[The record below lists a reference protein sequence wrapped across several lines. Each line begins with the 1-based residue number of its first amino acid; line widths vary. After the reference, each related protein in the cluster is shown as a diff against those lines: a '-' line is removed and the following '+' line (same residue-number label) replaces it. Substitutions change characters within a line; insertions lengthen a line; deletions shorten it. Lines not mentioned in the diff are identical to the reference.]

1 MLYLYIVVISVVQ
14 VCLSEP
20 AREEVEKYQ
29 RELEARG
36 RENMVLYHRCQECA
50 GTVLARLLGLLCARV
65 SVGVCV

>member
-1 MLYLYIVVISVVQ
+1 MTRVVQ

-29 RELEARG
+29 RELEGRG

-50 GTVLARLLGLLCARV
+50 GTVLATGCWAC
-65 SVGVCV
+65 SVRELVGECV